1 MPLARVIYGR
11 VMADIKVRGVL
22 VDLGGVVFVGD
33 RLLPGAAGALARLR
47 GAGVPLRFLTNTTRR
62 SVRRLVADLARMGL
76 ALDPAEVL
84 SPALLARRH
93 LAQNGLAPHLL
104 VHPDLEEEF
113 AGLPEGGGEA
123 VVMGDAGERFTYA
136 ALNAAYRRLEA
147 GAEFLALAMNR
158 NFRDADGGLSLDAGP
173 FVRALEYASGR
184 QATVLGKP
192 SAIFFGLA
200 LEALGCAPAEAV
212 MVGDD
217 AEADVA
223 GAMAAGL
230 KGVLVRTGKYRAG
243 DERMFDPPPTLV
255 ADDLAAAVDWIL
267 DRAAA

>member
-1 MPLARVIYGR
+1 
-11 VMADIKVRGVL
+11 MADIKVRGVL

-33 RLLPGAAGALARLR
+33 RLLPGAAGAVARLR
-47 GAGVPLRFLTNTTRR
+47 GAGVSLRFLTNTTRR
-62 SVRRLVADLARMGL
+62 SVRRLATDLARMGL

-93 LAQNGLAPHLL
+93 LAQNRLSPHLL
-104 VHPDLEEEF
+104 VHPHLEDEF
-113 AGLPEGGGEA
+113 AGLSGGSGEA
-123 VVMGDAGERFTYA
+123 VVIGDAGDRFTYA

-147 GAEFLALAMNR
+147 GAGFLALATNR

-184 QATVLGKP
+184 QATLLGKP
-192 SAIFFGLA
+192 SAAFFGMA
-200 LEALGCAPAEAV
+200 LEALGCAPAETV

-223 GAMAAGL
+223 GALAAGL
-230 KGVLVRTGKYRAG
+230 MAILVRTGKYRAG
-243 DERMFDPPPTLV
+243 DERTLDPPPTLV
-255 ADDLAAAVDWIL
+255 AGDLAAAADWIL
-267 DRAAA
+267 DRAAP